1 MLRKLCRFIYLSCG
15 APRSWV
21 LNSYGTSSAQARP
34 GQDHNLLVSMQNFHA
49 KSFGERRIDSIAV
62 INTPS
67 SLSYPQPSPPRPVKT
82 PLSTWFTHL
91 SSNTSGKVSTSPTSS
106 EGRWRVSKHRHPHCR
121 IAPGGSKFF
130 TKHCT
135 TFFVSSPSFSV
146 ANAPEGRLASRG
158 LTISSLAKLSFGV
171 SLRSL

>member
-1 MLRKLCRFIYLSCG
+1 VLRKLCRFIYLLCG

-21 LNSYGTSSAQARP
+21 LNSYGTSSVQAHP
-34 GQDHNLLVSMQNFHA
+34 GQDHNLLVSMQNFYA

-67 SLSYPQPSPPRPVKT
+67 SLSYPQPSLPRPVKT
-82 PLSTWFTHL
+82 LLSIWFTHL
-91 SSNTSGKVSTSPTSS
+91 SSNTSGKASASPTSS
-106 EGRWRVSKHRHPHCR
+106 EGRWRVSKHRHPRYR
-121 IAPGGSKFF
+121 IAPGSSEFF

-135 TFFVSSPSFSV
+135 TFFVSFPSFSV

-158 LTISSLAKLSFGV
+158 LTISSPAKPYFGV
-171 SLRSL
+171 SPRSL

>member
-1 MLRKLCRFIYLSCG
+1 VLKKLCRFIYLSCG

-67 SLSYPQPSPPRPVKT
+67 SLSYPQLSPPRPVKT

-121 IAPGGSKFF
+121 IAPGVPTSSQN
-130 TKHCT
+130 TAP
-135 TFFVSSPSFSV
+135 SSLSPLQASPS
-146 ANAPEGRLASRG
+146 PMRR
-158 LTISSLAKLSFGV
+158 KGV
-171 SLRSL
+171 SRQED